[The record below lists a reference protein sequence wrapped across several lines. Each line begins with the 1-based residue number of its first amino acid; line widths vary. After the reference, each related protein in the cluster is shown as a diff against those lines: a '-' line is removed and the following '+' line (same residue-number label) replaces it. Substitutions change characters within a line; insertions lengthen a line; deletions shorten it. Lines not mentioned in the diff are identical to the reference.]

1 MFHGITFAHPNL
13 LYLLL
18 LLPAMVVWYIFRQRD
33 TKASLQIS
41 TLDGFAQAAKTLRVR
56 LRHLPFVLRCCAVAL
71 LIVAFA
77 RPQSSNT
84 QRNVNTEGIDIMLA
98 FDVSGSMQA
107 RDFKPDR
114 LTAAKELGIQF
125 ISGRRTDRM
134 GLVVFAGESF
144 TLCPLTTDHATL
156 INMFREVSIGVLE
169 DGTAI
174 GLGLAAAVSRIKDS
188 EAKSK
193 VVILLTDGVNNRG
206 EIAPITAAEIAHT
219 FGVRVYTIAVGTYGT
234 APYPVQ
240 TPFGTRYQDM
250 KVEIDEEL
258 LKNIAQITGGEFFR
272 ATSNKALEDVYE
284 QINQLEKSKIEI
296 TEFSRKAEEFRP
308 FALAALLLLALE
320 LLLRRTFLREL

>member
-1 MFHGITFAHPNL
+1 MLNGITFAHPNL

-18 LLPAMVVWYIFRQRD
+18 LVPAMVAWYIFRQRD

-41 TLDGFAQAAKTLRVR
+41 TIQGFAQGGKTLRVR
-56 LRHLPFVLRCCAVAL
+56 LRHLPFVLRCIAFAL
-71 LIVAFA
+71 LVVAFA

-98 FDVSGSMQA
+98 IDVSGSMQA

-144 TLCPLTTDHATL
+144 TLCPLTTDHVTL

-174 GLGLAAAVSRIKDS
+174 GSGLASAVTRIKDS

-193 VVILLTDGVNNRG
+193 VIILLTDGVNNRG
-206 EIAPITAAEIAHT
+206 EVGPITAAEIAHT

-234 APYPVQ
+234 APYPIQ
-240 TPFGTRYQDM
+240 TPFGVQYKDM

-258 LKNIAQITGGEFFR
+258 LKQIAQITGGEYFR
-272 ATSNKALEDVYE
+272 ATSNKALEEVYE
-284 QINQLEKSKIEI
+284 QINKLEKSKIEI
-296 TEFSRKAEEFRP
+296 TEFSRKSEEFRL
-308 FALAALLLLALE
+308 FALAALLILALE
-320 LLLRRTFLREL
+320 LLLRRTLLREL

>member
-1 MFHGITFAHPNL
+1 MLNGITFAHPNL

-18 LLPAMVVWYIFRQRD
+18 LVPAMVAWYIFRQRD

-41 TLDGFAQAAKTLRVR
+41 TIQGFAQGGKTLRVR
-56 LRHLPFVLRCCAVAL
+56 LRHLPFLLRCIAFAL
-71 LIVAFA
+71 LVVAFA

-84 QRNVNTEGIDIMLA
+84 QRNVNTEGIDIM
-98 FDVSGSMQA
+98 SGSMQA

-144 TLCPLTTDHATL
+144 TLCPLTTDHVTL

-174 GLGLAAAVSRIKDS
+174 GSGLASAVTRIKDS

-193 VVILLTDGVNNRG
+193 VIILLTDGVNNRG
-206 EIAPITAAEIAHT
+206 EVGPITAAEIAHT

-234 APYPVQ
+234 APYPIQ
-240 TPFGTRYQDM
+240 TPFGVQYKDM

-258 LKNIAQITGGEFFR
+258 LKQIAQITGGEYFR
-272 ATSNKALEDVYE
+272 ATSNKALEEVYE
-284 QINQLEKSKIEI
+284 QINKLEKSKIEI
-296 TEFSRKAEEFRP
+296 TEFSRKSEEFRP
-308 FALAALLLLALE
+308 FALAALLILAFE
-320 LLLRRTFLREL
+320 LLLRRTLLREL

>member
-1 MFHGITFAHPNL
+1 MPFGLTFAHPNL

-18 LLPAMVVWYIFRQRD
+18 LVPAMVAWYVFRRD
-33 TKASLQIS
+33 AKASLQIS
-41 TLDGFAQAAKTLRVR
+41 TLGGFGSARRTIRVR
-56 LRHLPFVLRCCAVAL
+56 LRHLPFALRCCAVAL
-71 LIVAFA
+71 MVVALA
-77 RPQSSNT
+77 RPQSTNT
-84 QRNVNTEGIDIMLA
+84 QRNVSTEGIDIVLA

-134 GLVVFAGESF
+134 GLVIFAGESF
-144 TLCPLTTDHATL
+144 TLCPLTTDHLTL
-156 INMFREVSIGVLE
+156 INMFRDVSIGVLE

-174 GLGLAAAVSRIKDS
+174 GSGLASAVARIKDS
-188 EAKSK
+188 DAKSK

-206 EIAPITAAEIAHT
+206 EVAPLTAAEIART

-234 APYPVQ
+234 APFPVQ
-240 TPFGTRYQDM
+240 TPFGVRYQDM

-272 ATSNKALEDVYE
+272 ATSNKALEAVYE
-284 QINQLEKSKIEI
+284 QIDQLEKSKIEV
-296 TEFSRKAEEFRP
+296 TEYSRKSEEFRP
-308 FALAALLLLALE
+308 YALAALLLLLLE
-320 LLLRRTFLREL
+320 LLLRRTLLREL

>member
-1 MFHGITFAHPNL
+1 MLNGITFAHPNL

-18 LLPAMVVWYIFRQRD
+18 LVPAMVAWYIFRQRD

-41 TLDGFAQAAKTLRVR
+41 TIQGFAQGGKTLRVR
-56 LRHLPFVLRCCAVAL
+56 LRHLPFVLRCIAFAL
-71 LIVAFA
+71 LVVAFA

-98 FDVSGSMQA
+98 IDVSGSMQA

-144 TLCPLTTDHATL
+144 TLCPLTTDHVTL

-174 GLGLAAAVSRIKDS
+174 GSGLASAVTRIKDS

-193 VVILLTDGVNNRG
+193 VIILLTDGVNNRG
-206 EIAPITAAEIAHT
+206 EVGPITAAEIAHT

-234 APYPVQ
+234 APYPIQ
-240 TPFGTRYQDM
+240 TPFGVQYKDM

-258 LKNIAQITGGEFFR
+258 LKQIAQITGGEYFR
-272 ATSNKALEDVYE
+272 ATSNKALEEFYE
-284 QINQLEKSKIEI
+284 QINKLEKSKIEI
-296 TEFSRKAEEFRP
+296 TEFSRKSEEFRP
-308 FALAALLLLALE
+308 FALAALLILALE
-320 LLLRRTFLREL
+320 LLLRRTLLREL